1 MQTKTGFQARM
12 EPEKNLIGRIAQ
24 MNCNGK
30 ANESIKCTVQQC
42 AHHCGNSDYCTLG
55 TVSIGTHEMN
65 PTMVEC
71 TDCNSFQ
78 LKK

>member
-1 MQTKTGFQARM
+1 
-12 EPEKNLIGRIAQ
+12 
-24 MNCNGK
+24 MNKKK

-42 AHHCGNSDYCTLG
+42 AHHCDDCDYCTLG
-55 TVSIGTHEMN
+55 SINIGTHEMN